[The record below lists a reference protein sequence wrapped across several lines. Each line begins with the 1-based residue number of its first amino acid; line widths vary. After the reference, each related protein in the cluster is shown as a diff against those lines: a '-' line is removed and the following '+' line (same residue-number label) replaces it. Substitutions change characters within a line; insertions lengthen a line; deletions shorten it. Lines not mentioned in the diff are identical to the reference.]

1 WHPVGLPG
9 LRPGRGR
16 AVRPARRGPRG
27 RLGAGSLPAF
37 PAAHPAGDGRAVAA
51 DGDEMDHGPQVRRSP
66 VTRNH
71 RRWHAWVWLVLGPV
85 IDLGFVVGL
94 LVRPAPVVEPAP
106 LAAPGGVSR
115 ADAKTP
121 AREATP

>member
-1 WHPVGLPG
+1 
-9 LRPGRGR
+9 
-16 AVRPARRGPRG
+16 
-27 RLGAGSLPAF
+27 
-37 PAAHPAGDGRAVAA
+37 
-51 DGDEMDHGPQVRRSP
+51 

-85 IDLGFVVGL
+85 IALGFVVGL
-94 LVRPAPVVEPAP
+94 LARPAFVVEPAP
-106 LAAPGGVSR
+106 LAAPEGVSR